1 MAASHH
7 TGDNNSGAQFDHDNH
22 YGRGG
27 PLYGTEMILERMIFA
42 SRWFLMPMFL
52 GLAVALLM
60 FSINFVVMIYHFALE
75 IFHYDKDGLLVMMLT
90 FVDKVLVGT
99 LIIMVIISGYE
110 NSVGKLDVRGGKLS
124 WLGKLDSSSLKI
136 KLATSIV
143 SISSIHLLKVFL
155 DLKTYAKPLVDAAG
169 VTLRNA
175 TGEVIDNMVV
185 VEWTVIIHFIM
196 VLTAIM
202 LAAMDR
208 VQGHH

>member
-1 MAASHH
+1 MANPDHSSE
-7 TGDNNSGAQFDHDNH
+7 NSGAPYDKENH

-27 PLYGTEMILERMIFA
+27 ALYGTELFLERMIFA
-42 SRWFLMPMFL
+42 SRWILMPMFL
-52 GLAVALLM
+52 GLAAALLL
-60 FSINFVVMIYHFALE
+60 FSLNFVYLIYHFAME
-75 IFHYDKDGLLVMMLT
+75 IATYDKDGMLVMMLT

-110 NSVGKLDVRGGKLS
+110 NSVGKLEVRGGKLS
-124 WLGKLDSSSLKI
+124 WLGKLDSSTLKI

-155 DLKTYAKPLVDAAG
+155 DLPRYAA
-169 VTLRNA
+169 VTVGP
-175 TGEVIDNMVV
+175 TGELMDKMVV
-185 VEWTVIIHFIM
+185 VQWTVIIHFIM

-208 VQGHH
+208 IQGEH

>member
-1 MAASHH
+1 MAESHH
-7 TGDNNSGAQFDHDNH
+7 TGDHSGAQFDHDNH

-27 PLYGTEMILERMIFA
+27 PLYGTELFLERIIFA

-60 FSINFVVMIYHFALE
+60 FSMNFCVL
-75 IFHYDKDGLLVMMLT
+75 IFKFGLHLFEYDKDQMLVMMLT

-155 DLKTYAKPLVDAAG
+155 DLKAYKPKIMG
-169 VTLRNA
+169 
-175 TGEVIDNMVV
+175 IDGAILDPGTMYV
-185 VEWTVIIHFIM
+185 VEWTVIIHFVM
-196 VLTAIM
+196 VLTAIL
-202 LAAMDR
+202 LAGMDR

>member
-1 MAASHH
+1 MASSNH
-7 TGDNNSGAQFDHDNH
+7 TGDNSGAQYDHDNH

-27 PLYGTEMILERMIFA
+27 PLYGTELMLERMIFA

-52 GLAVALLM
+52 GLAVALLL
-60 FSINFVVMIYHFALE
+60 FSLNFCYLIYHFALE
-75 IFHYDKDGLLVMMLT
+75 ITHYDKDGMLVMMLT

-155 DLKTYAKPLVDAAG
+155 DLPRYADHIKTS
-169 VTLRNA
+169 
-175 TGEVIDNMVV
+175 TGEFLRDGTGDMVDKMVI

>member
-7 TGDNNSGAQFDHDNH
+7 TEDHTSGANNGHDDH

-27 PLYGTEMILERMIFA
+27 PLYGTELFLERMIFA

-52 GLAVALLM
+52 GLAAALLM
-60 FSINFVVMIYHFALE
+60 FSINFVYLIVHFGEDL
-75 IFHYDKDGLLVMMLT
+75 FFGHGYGKDEMLVMMLT

-143 SISSIHLLKVFL
+143 SISSIHMLKVFL
-155 DLKTYAKPLVDAAG
+155 DLKTYKPPIPG
-169 VTLRNA
+169 
-175 TGEVIDNMVV
+175 IDGSILDPGTMYI

>member
-1 MAASHH
+1 MAAHH
-7 TGDNNSGAQFDHDNH
+7 NGDHSPAHLNAENH

-27 PLYGTEMILERMIFA
+27 PLYGTEVFLERVIFA
-42 SRWFLMPMFL
+42 SRWVLMPMFI
-52 GLAVALLM
+52 GLAVALML
-60 FSINFVVMIYHFALE
+60 FSMNFVFLIYKFSLHLFE
-75 IFHYDKDGLLVMMLT
+75 YDKDQMLVMMLT

-124 WLGKLDSSSLKI
+124 WLGKLDSSSLKV
-136 KLATSIV
+136 KLSTSIV

-155 DLKTYAKPLVDAAG
+155 DLSRYVDPDFPEKMQI
-169 VTLRNA
+169 VH
-175 TGEVIDNMVV
+175 
-185 VEWTVIIHFIM
+185 WTVIIHFIM
-196 VLTAIM
+196 VVTAIL

>member
-1 MAASHH
+1 
-7 TGDNNSGAQFDHDNH
+7 
-22 YGRGG
+22 
-27 PLYGTEMILERMIFA
+27 
-42 SRWFLMPMFL
+42 MFL

-60 FSINFVVMIYHFALE
+60 FSMNFIHL
-75 IFHYDKDGLLVMMLT
+75 IFHFGYDLFLGDGFGKDEMLVMMLT

-155 DLKTYAKPLVDAAG
+155 DVSRYEWQDIAWT
-169 VTLRNA
+169 
-175 TGEVIDNMVV
+175 TG
-185 VEWTVIIHFIM
+185 IHFVM
-196 VLTAIM
+196 VITAIM
-202 LAAMDR
+202 LASMDR
-208 VQGHH
+208 IQGHH

>member
-1 MAASHH
+1 MAASNH
-7 TGDNNSGAQFDHDNH
+7 TEDHTSGANNGHDDH

-27 PLYGTEMILERMIFA
+27 PFYGTELFLERMIFA

-60 FSINFVVMIYHFALE
+60 FSVNFVNLIYHFGEDLFFGADK
-75 IFHYDKDGLLVMMLT
+75 IDKDQMLVMMLT

-99 LIIMVIISGYE
+99 LMIMVIISGYE

-136 KLATSIV
+136 KLSTSIV

-155 DLKTYAKPLVDAAG
+155 DLKQYKPKVMGMDGAVLDPG
-169 VTLRNA
+169 TMY
-175 TGEVIDNMVV
+175 I
-185 VEWTVIIHFIM
+185 VEWTVIIHFVM
-196 VLTAIM
+196 VLTAIL